1 MKKFIITEEQN
12 RTITIKLKSMVK
24 QYGWV
29 NASKAVG
36 GFKNLGKLGFNNDP
50 IEFLYSLDNMDVI
63 QSEKNRQRWILYRTK
78 NGNTM
83 MIYDMKNDHIYV
95 DNILIWLSL
104 EEGFGLNYS
113 EIQEII
119 VKWLDEV
126 YDLKRVTPKPK
137 SIKEFSRYWGL
148 Q

>member
-1 MKKFIITEEQN
+1 MKIIITEEQN
-12 RTITIKLKSMVK
+12 RTITVKLKSMVK
-24 QYGWV
+24 QYGWA

-50 IEFLYSLDNMDVI
+50 MEYLNSLGDMDVI
-63 QSEKNRQRWILYRTK
+63 QSEKNSRLWIIYRTK

-83 MIYDMKNDHIYV
+83 MVCDMKNDYIYV

-113 EIQEII
+113 EIQETI

-126 YDLKRVTPKPK
+126 YNLKWVTPKPK
-137 SIKEFSRYWGL
+137 SMGEFLRSMGW